1 MLTVHTLQLRSK
13 EMTMLPMAYSEEGV
27 QINEG
32 RSVKT
37 YSVMQRMLW
46 EDQ

>member
-1 MLTVHTLQLRSK
+1 
-13 EMTMLPMAYSEEGV
+13 MAYSEEGV

-46 EDQ
+46 EDQYEL